1 MTIVA
6 ILATL
11 LVVILQIIT
20 LSVLKSTNKKV
31 DELAAQKSNSGNNDR
46 DRRDRDFRQQQNNNR
61 RPAPDAKPKIQNQ
74 PATTVPQTGS
84 SVEQVEK
91 SLRDINLKLKNAERD
106 QENARKKIQSNY
118 PQKDRDPNF
127 KKRDN
132 RDGSPRG
139 GNNRSERPDRRDR
152 RGGNNWQDRNNR
164 NTGNSGDFNRSSE
177 QPAVSDK
184 PFNAEEN
191 PMVNQLNADVSETPT
206 STPSTEPMDF
216 AGEDSLQHG
225 RKVAVKRRM
234 LKEEDSVIESTGS
247 ESAGNEP
254 SQESSSSVS
263 EGSSESDQSGSD
275 SDIKF
280 GRR

>member
-6 ILATL
+6 ILLVTL

-31 DELAAQKSNSGNNDR
+31 DELAAQKSNSGSNDR
-46 DRRDRDFRQQQNNNR
+46 DRRDRDFRQQQNNR
-61 RPAPDAKPKIQNQ
+61 RPAPDTKPKTQTQ
-74 PATTVPQTGS
+74 PAATAPQTGS

-106 QENARKKIQSNY
+106 QENARKNIQSNY
-118 PQKDRDPNF
+118 QPKDRDPNF
-127 KKRDN
+127 KRRDN
-132 RDGSPRG
+132 RDGGNRG
-139 GNNRSERPDRRDR
+139 GRDRQDRSDRRDR

-164 NTGNSGDFNRSSE
+164 NSGSSGDFNKSSDQAAIE
-177 QPAVSDK
+177 K

-191 PMVNQLNADVSETPT
+191 QMVSQLNADATITPA
-206 STPSTEPMDF
+206 STPSAEPMDF
-216 AGEDSLQHG
+216 AGEDALQHG

-234 LKEEDSVIESTGS
+234 LKEEDSVIESTGT
-247 ESAGNEP
+247 ESSASEP
-254 SQESSSSVS
+254 SQESSSSAS
-263 EGSSESDQSGSD
+263 EGSSSGEQIGSD

>member
-46 DRRDRDFRQQQNNNR
+46 DRKDRDFRQQQNNR
-61 RPAPDAKPKIQNQ
+61 RPAQDAKPKTQNQ
-74 PATTVPQTGS
+74 PAAPQAGA

-106 QENARKKIQSNY
+106 QENARKNIQSNY
-118 PQKDRDPNF
+118 QQRDRDPNF
-127 KKRDN
+127 KRRDN
-132 RDGSPRG
+132 RDGGNRG
-139 GNNRSERPDRRDR
+139 GRDRQDRSDRRDR
-152 RGGNNWQDRNNR
+152 RNGNNWQDRNNR
-164 NTGNSGDFNRSSE
+164 HSGNSGDFNRSSE
-177 QPAVSDK
+177 HPAVSDK

-191 PMVNQLNADVSETPT
+191 QMVNQLNADATVTPS

-216 AGEDSLQHG
+216 ASDDSLQHG

-247 ESAGNEP
+247 ENSGNEP
-254 SQESSSSVS
+254 SQENSSPVTD
-263 EGSSESDQSGSD
+263 GSSGSDQNTSD